1 MAATVTGRRTE
12 VGIAIGTAIVS
23 ALRGGTEGRAA
34 AAAGRVGGPAEV
46 AAAAGV
52 MIAAIGRW
60 RREWDFET
68 VVFLGL
74 RLSWVVLATA
84 TGDDRRTDSLQWL
97 SS

>member
-12 VGIAIGTAIVS
+12 AGIAIGTAIVN
-23 ALRGGTEGRAA
+23 ALRGGTEGRA

-46 AAAAGV
+46 AAVAAGA